1 MRIILRTAGLA
12 LALLANSYAQD
23 AIFLD
28 SALVVGSGAKTT
40 PVDLIVT
47 NQGVTIR
54 SKPNAPPV
62 LLDFPY
68 SSISSLGYTYG
79 ERGRLWLAPIM
90 GVSALFIKSQSHWLV
105 IETTADGVK
114 KPTVLRLDKT
124 EFRDVVAALTARSGK
139 HVEMLA
145 PGSTLLDPTAGSH
158 DEDRVIPFPIDK
170 VRPALKSAMESCYCK
185 VSKVKP
191 GRMEC
196 TRSLRPPNSIG
207 GGEAVIVLLEPQ
219 EQQTQVRIRT
229 ERGLG
234 RNWSTPIYLETLRV
248 IEAAH

>member
-114 KPTVLRLDKT
+114 KPTV
-124 EFRDVVAALTARSGK
+124 
-139 HVEMLA
+139 
-145 PGSTLLDPTAGSH
+145 
-158 DEDRVIPFPIDK
+158 
-170 VRPALKSAMESCYCK
+170 
-185 VSKVKP
+185 
-191 GRMEC
+191 
-196 TRSLRPPNSIG
+196 
-207 GGEAVIVLLEPQ
+207 
-219 EQQTQVRIRT
+219 
-229 ERGLG
+229 
-234 RNWSTPIYLETLRV
+234 
-248 IEAAH
+248 